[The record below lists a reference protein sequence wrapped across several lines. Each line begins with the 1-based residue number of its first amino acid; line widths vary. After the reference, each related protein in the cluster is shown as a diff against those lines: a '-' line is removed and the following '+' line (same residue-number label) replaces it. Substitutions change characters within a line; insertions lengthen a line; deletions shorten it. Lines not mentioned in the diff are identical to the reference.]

1 MSVSGE
7 RPQRGL
13 VRMRNE
19 QNLIL
24 SSCRS
29 VLTSKTD
36 TTPPTSPDNSRST
49 CRFGASVSSI
59 CSFDDILPPPMLPP
73 GTSSSFVFPE
83 CGSFGDFAVFS
94 DDEID
99 VHDDG
104 NDEERLRAK
113 WASDNWSTKKGPAA
127 TGGGE
132 MLHRCDTSFNSKS
145 NMINMRSMTYGGDSK
160 KALPLQVD
168 SVKAKLNGTA
178 CQAKR
183 YVLMQQE
190 SASSRLKKDK
200 LKSRKSKGSSSQRVL
215 EAAKSA

>member
-1 MSVSGE
+1 
-7 RPQRGL
+7 
-13 VRMRNE
+13 MRNE
-19 QNLIL
+19 HNLIL

-59 CSFDDILPPPMLPP
+59 CSFDDIRPPPILPR
-73 GTSSSFVFPE
+73 GTSSLFVFPE
-83 CGSFGDFAVFS
+83 CGSFGEFAVFS

-145 NMINMRSMTYGGDSK
+145 NMINMRSMTYGGDCK

-168 SVKAKLNGTA
+168 SVEAKFNGTA

-190 SASSRLKKDK
+190 SAREQLSSRLKKDK
-200 LKSRKSKGSSSQRVL
+200 HKSRKSKGSSSRRVF